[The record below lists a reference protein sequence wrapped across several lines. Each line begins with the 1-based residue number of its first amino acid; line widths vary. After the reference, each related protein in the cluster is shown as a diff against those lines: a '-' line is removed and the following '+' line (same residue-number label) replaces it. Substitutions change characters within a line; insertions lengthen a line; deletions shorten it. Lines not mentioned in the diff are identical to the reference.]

1 MKDKLNL
8 NDLAGKVEHSSAP
21 DKKLPPLEKWN
32 PPFTGDLD
40 MRIQRD
46 GKWFYLGSEIKRQAL
61 VNLFSTILLREGDE
75 YYLITPVEKYRIQVE
90 DAPFV
95 AVLVDQ
101 IDADRGAALRFQTNV
116 GDVVVAG
123 AEHPIRVKVDDQ
135 TGEPAPYILVRK
147 NLEALISRNVF
158 YQLVDQAEVG
168 ADGRGEDNNELFVT
182 SRGCRFSL
190 GRF

>member
-8 NDLAGKVEHSSAP
+8 SDLAGKVEHSSAP

-32 PPFTGDLD
+32 PPFSGDLD

-61 VNLFSTILLREGDE
+61 VNLFSTIMLREGDE
-75 YYLITPVEKYRIQVE
+75 YFLITPVEKYRIQVE
-90 DAPFV
+90 DVPFV
-95 AVLVDQ
+95 AVLVEQFDSEQ
-101 IDADRGAALRFQTNV
+101 GSGLRFQTNV
-116 GDVVVAG
+116 GDVVTAG
-123 AEHPIRVKVDDQ
+123 AEHPIRVEVDAQ

-168 ADGRGEDNNELFVT
+168 AGGSDGDSNELFI
-182 SRGCRFSL
+182 SSCGCRFSL

>member
-1 MKDKLNL
+1 MNDKLNL
-8 NDLAGKVEHSSAP
+8 NDLADKVEQTAESE
-21 DKKLPPLEKWN
+21 KKLPPLEKWN
-32 PPFTGDLD
+32 SPFSGDLD

-46 GKWFYLGSEIKRQAL
+46 GKWFYLGSEIKRQSL
-61 VNLFSTILLREGDE
+61 VNLFSTILWREGDE
-75 YYLITPVEKYRIQVE
+75 YFLVTPVEKYRIQVE

-95 AVLVDQ
+95 AVLVEQ
-101 IDADRGAALRFQTNV
+101 VEEQQGPALRFQTNV
-116 GDVVVAG
+116 GDFVVAG
-123 AEHPIRVKVDDQ
+123 EDHPIRVDVDPES
-135 TGEPAPYILVRK
+135 GEPAPYILVRK

-168 ADGRGEDNNELFVT
+168 SGDGNELFID

>member
-8 NDLAGKVEHSSAP
+8 NDLAGKVTQSGP
-21 DKKLPPLEKWN
+21 DEKKLPPLEKWN
-32 PPFTGDLD
+32 PPFSGDLD

-61 VNLFSTILLREGDE
+61 VNLFSTILLREGRE
-75 YYLITPVEKYRIQVE
+75 YFLMTPVEKYRIQVE

-95 AVLVDQ
+95 AVLVEQ
-101 IDADRGAALRFQTNV
+101 VTGENGPALKFETNV
-116 GDVVVAG
+116 GDYVVAG
-123 AEHPIRVKVDDQ
+123 PEHPIRVEVDAE
-135 TGEPAPYILVRK
+135 TGEPSPYILVRK

-158 YQLVDQAEVG
+158 YQLVDQAEVKEG
-168 ADGRGEDNNELFVT
+168 TSNELFIT
-182 SRGCRFSL
+182 SGGVQYSL

>member
-1 MKDKLNL
+1 MSDKINL
-8 NDLAGKVEHSSAP
+8 NDLAGQVDSTAGKQ
-21 DKKLPPLEKWN
+21 KKLPPVEKWN
-32 PPFTGDLD
+32 PPFSGDLD

-46 GKWFYLGSEIKRQAL
+46 GKWFYLGSEIKRPAL

-75 YYLITPVEKYRIQVE
+75 YFLVTPVEKYRIQVE

-95 AVLVDQ
+95 AVLVESVVED
-101 IDADRGAALRFQTNV
+101 GKPCLNFKTNV
-116 GDVVVAG
+116 EDWVVADE
-123 AEHPIRVKVDDQ
+123 EHPIHVRQDAA

-158 YQLVDQAEVG
+158 YQLVDQAEVT
-168 ADGRGEDNNELFVT
+168 AENSNELFVE
-182 SRGCRFSL
+182 SAGCRFSL

>member
-1 MKDKLNL
+1 MKDKINL
-8 NDLAGKVEHSSAP
+8 NDLAGKVTQSGQSE
-21 DKKLPPLEKWN
+21 KKLPPLEKWS
-32 PPFTGDLD
+32 PPFSGDLD

-75 YYLITPVEKYRIQVE
+75 YFLITPVEKYRIQVE

-95 AVLVDQ
+95 AVLVEQ
-101 IDADRGAALRFQTNV
+101 VEGERGPALRFETNV
-116 GDVVVAG
+116 GDIVVAG
-123 AEHPIRVKVDDQ
+123 PEHPIRVEVDDE

-158 YQLVDQAEVG
+158 YQLVDQAEMQEG
-168 ADGRGEDNNELFVT
+168 TSNELFIV
-182 SRGCRFSL
+182 SDGQKFSL